1 MDNLDDSENNA
12 KVSDSAYSNSCS
24 NSQSRRSHS
33 SKSARSGSN
42 SSGSSGYGGKQST
55 SGSSKTLNSQQP
67 DKRTKDKEGKKKK
80 QQTCVQADLVQ
91 IPADVEFRLPD
102 PAPEVVK
109 ALEDASSPPAIE
121 QTQKGFQRCSE
132 SIKDDTAENPDKC
145 SMVQPSMHTT
155 TSKPVYSEGFSCV
168 ISMHDGVVLY
178 MSSTLTVTLGFPMDM
193 WIGRSFIDFVH
204 PLDHNTFASK
214 ITDGLTVPKE
224 MNGMRNAVQSPGNS
238 VSTMFCR
245 IRRYRALTTGFN
257 VKDRGVTFTP
267 FLLKLSFK
275 DVYEEKGPVIYLVIQ
290 ATPLF
295 SAYNS
300 PNEVIKDAVPFVMR
314 HVANGTVEY
323 IDNEAVPLLG
333 YLPQDV
339 TGQDVLKLYHPE
351 DLPYVRHVYETIV
364 KQGRAP
370 RSKPYR
376 MLAQNGHYLKL
387 ETEWS
392 SFINPWSRK
401 LEIVIGKHY
410 VIEGPASPDVFQA
423 SPATLNTIS
432 EGDNIEIQS
441 LKKNIVRILNEVP
454 ARPAELVK
462 QQMTKRCQD
471 LASFMESLI
480 EDQPKA
486 EEELRLEIQE
496 NDNNYFERDSVML
509 GGISPHHEYNDSKS
523 STGTLL
529 SYNQLN
535 YNVNLKR
542 YFDSHQDDFG
552 QEGAKVTD
560 MTLVPC
566 KESNMFSGECMSP
579 VTQHS
584 ADSMEMISAES
595 AYLISEQSPLTL
607 PYEYQPIR
615 LTESVLNKHNSE
627 MEKMFVKTH
636 RECRPANKE
645 EREKLNNESKQKKRD
660 HLVRCNASFVP
671 TTVNAI
677 PADQP
682 HGLKRASKPLD
693 AEAGTH
699 KQHCASS
706 RQMRRRQPS
715 CSVPALPSVSVAT
728 VSTSATVW
736 QQNFVAGMNTF
747 LPQQMPL
754 VSPISAVPGFVPV
767 YYLPTTVPSP
777 TVPVTSTT
785 SAHDHSKPNSSQLQ
799 FQAPAV
805 QYMMYGQAVFGSPI
819 VVSQIN
825 HQAPYTM
832 PQNVMHTQGSNPQTN
847 LKLTK
852 RNYEEACEP
861 TPPLKPPGKSAVL
874 REKKR
879 AAAIAAAA
887 SAPSPPASSRSVNT
901 SLNTSICSATDA
913 LNRSNE
919 AVPESSASRD
929 SKMKSEGTV
938 EHTDEESNYSSFY
951 SSFFKTDSGSAED
964 SGDAKNKLNPTDC
977 SGASTNPGNDNPRN
991 KQMQRRKKEP
1001 PWMEQVCVTS
1011 ELIYKYQVVTKSLD
1025 EVLKSD
1031 KKKLVAVEQPSMVNE
1046 QLGQLYMDLQLEGV
1060 AARLTLEEGVTSS
1073 GSSGEEGHKLSFNEQ
1088 AKRARR
1094 KRKYSK
1100 LVMIY
1105 EEDAPLPP
1113 PEDETRE
1120 TQPEP
1125 EPQPSTSVA

>member
-42 SSGSSGYGGKQST
+42 SSGSSGYGGKKST

-80 QQTCVQADLVQ
+80 LQDQTELLQ
-91 IPADVEFRLPD
+91 IPADVEFRIPN
-102 PAPEVVK
+102 PAPVTEVDE
-109 ALEDASSPPAIE
+109 ALEDASSPPATE
-121 QTQKGFQRCSE
+121 QAQNGFQRCLE
-132 SIKDDTAENPDKC
+132 LTKADTAENLDKC
-145 SMVQPSMHTT
+145 SMPQPSTHTP
-155 TSKPVYSEGFSCV
+155 TSKPVSSEGFSCV
-168 ISMHDGVVLY
+168 ISMQDGVVLY
-178 MSSTLTVTLGFPMDM
+178 MSSTLTVTLGFPKDM

-224 MNGMRNAVQSPGNS
+224 INCMQNAVQSPGNS

-245 IRRYRALTTGFN
+245 IRRYRALATGFS
-257 VKDRGVTFTP
+257 VKNRSVAFTP

-300 PNEVIKDAVPFVMR
+300 PNEVIKDVVPFVMR
-314 HVANGTVEY
+314 HVANGNVEY
-323 IDNEAVPLLG
+323 IANEAVPLLG

-339 TGQDVLKLYHPE
+339 TGHDVLELYHPE

-364 KQGRAP
+364 KQGRVP

-410 VIEGPASPDVFQA
+410 VIEGPANPDVFQA
-423 SPATLNTIS
+423 PPTTTKTSD
-432 EGDNIEIQS
+432 EDNMEIED
-441 LKKNIVRILNEVP
+441 LKNNIVRILNEVP

-471 LASFMESLI
+471 LASFMETLI
-480 EDQPKA
+480 ADPPKVED
-486 EEELRLEIQE
+486 ELRLEIQE
-496 NDNNYFERDSVML
+496 NDNSYFERDSVML

-542 YFDSHQDDFG
+542 YFDSHQDGFG
-552 QEGAKVTD
+552 EGGAFVTD
-560 MTLVPC
+560 MTLVPS
-566 KESNMFSGECMSP
+566 KGQNMFSGECTSP
-579 VTQHS
+579 VSQYS
-584 ADSMEMISAES
+584 SDSVEVNLAET
-595 AYLISEQSPLTL
+595 ACLISEETL
-607 PYEYQPIR
+607 VAQPHEYQPIR
-615 LTESVLNKHNSE
+615 LTESILNKHNSE
-627 MEKMFVKTH
+627 MEKMFVKNH
-636 RECRPANKE
+636 RENRPSNKE
-645 EREKLNNESKQKKRD
+645 ERDKLNHESKQKKRD
-660 HLVRCNASFVP
+660 HLVRCNASFLP
-671 TTVNAI
+671 TAANAI
-677 PADQP
+677 LADQP
-682 HGLKRASKPLD
+682 HGLKRASKPLE
-693 AEAGTH
+693 AEAGMN
-699 KQHCASS
+699 KQHCPSS
-706 RQMRRRQPS
+706 RQMRRRQPA
-715 CSVPALPSVSVAT
+715 CSAPALPSGSVAT
-728 VSTSATVW
+728 GSTSASVW
-736 QQNFVAGMNTF
+736 PQNFVNGMNTF
-747 LPQQMPL
+747 MPQQMPL

-767 YYLPTTVPSP
+767 YYLPTTVASS
-777 TVPVTSTT
+777 TLPVTSTT
-785 SAHDHSKPNSSQLQ
+785 SAHDTSKPNSSHMQ

-819 VVSQIN
+819 MVSQIN
-825 HQAPYTM
+825 HQTPYTM
-832 PQNVMHTQGSNPQTN
+832 QQNVMQTQFSNPQTS
-847 LKLTK
+847 LTLTK

-861 TPPLKPPGKSAVL
+861 VPPLKPPGKSPLAAL

-879 AAAIAAAA
+879 AAAAAPAPLTR
-887 SAPSPPASSRSVNT
+887 SA
-901 SLNTSICSATDA
+901 NTSICSATDA

-919 AVPESSASRD
+919 AVPGSSASRD

-938 EHTDEESNYSSFY
+938 EHTDGESSYSSFY

-964 SGDAKNKLNPTDC
+964 SGDAKNKRNQTDS
-977 SGASTNPGNDNPRN
+977 SGATNSGNDNPRN

-1025 EVLKSD
+1025 EVLISD
-1031 KKKLVAVEQPSMVNE
+1031 KNKLAGLEQPSLVNE

-1073 GSSGEEGHKLSFNEQ
+1073 GSSSEDGHHLPLNTLP
-1088 AKRARR
+1088 KRARR

-1113 PEDETRE
+1113 PDEE
-1120 TQPEP
+1120 PEP
-1125 EPQPSTSVA
+1125 EPSTSVA

>member
-33 SKSARSGSN
+33 SKSTHSGSN

-67 DKRTKDKEGKKKK
+67 EKRTKDKEGKKKK
-80 QQTCVQADLVQ
+80 QQGQTELVK
-91 IPADVEFRLPD
+91 IPADVEFRLPN
-102 PAPEVVK
+102 PAPVTEVEEE
-109 ALEDASSPPAIE
+109 LEDVSPPPAIE
-121 QTQKGFQRCSE
+121 QAQKGVQRSSE
-132 SIKDDTAENPDKC
+132 STKEDATENPDIC
-145 SMVQPSMHTT
+145 STPQPSMHIL

-178 MSSTLTVTLGFPMDM
+178 MSSTLTASLGFPKDM

-204 PLDHNTFASK
+204 PLDHNTFASQ
-214 ITDGLTVPKE
+214 ITDGLAVPKE
-224 MNGMRNAVQSPGNS
+224 VNGMQNAGNS

-245 IRRYRALTTGFN
+245 IRRYRALAMGFN
-257 VKDRGVTFTP
+257 VKDRSVTFIP

-275 DVYEEKGPVIYLVIQ
+275 NVYEEKGSVIYLVIQ

-300 PNEVIKDAVPFVMR
+300 PNEAIEDAVPFVMR
-314 HVANGTVEY
+314 HVANGNVEY

-339 TGQDVLKLYHPE
+339 TGRDILKLYHPE

-364 KQGRAP
+364 KQGRVP

-401 LEIVIGKHY
+401 LEFVIGKHY
-410 VIEGPASPDVFQA
+410 VIEGPANPDVFQA
-423 SPATLNTIS
+423 PPAIPSMVS
-432 EGDNIEIQS
+432 EDNIEIKGLRDS
-441 LKKNIVRILNEVP
+441 IVRILNEVP
-454 ARPAELVK
+454 TRPAELVK

-480 EDQPKA
+480 QDQPKV
-486 EEELRLEIQE
+486 EDELRLEIQE
-496 NDNNYFERDSVML
+496 NDNSYFERDSVML
-509 GGISPHHEYNDSKS
+509 GGISPHHDYNDSKS
-523 STGTLL
+523 STGTPL

-535 YNVNLKR
+535 YNINLKR
-542 YFDSHQDDFG
+542 YFDSHQVSFDE
-552 QEGAKVTD
+552 EGANVVETI
-560 MTLVPC
+560 LVPI
-566 KESNMFSGECMSP
+566 KGQNMLIRECMSP
-579 VTQHS
+579 MAQYSV
-584 ADSMEMISAES
+584 DSVEMTSVES
-595 AYLISEQSPLTL
+595 ACLTFDESPVLLPQEYL
-607 PYEYQPIR
+607 PIR
-615 LTESVLNKHNSE
+615 LTESILNKHNSE
-627 MEKMFVKTH
+627 MEKILVKKH
-636 RECRPANKE
+636 RESRPSNKE

-671 TTVNAI
+671 TTVNSIAI
-677 PADQP
+677 EQP
-682 HGLKRASKPLD
+682 HGLKRASKPQE
-693 AEAGTH
+693 AEGGTH

-715 CSVPALPSVSVAT
+715 CSAPAPPAVTVAT
-728 VSTSATVW
+728 VTTSTSVW
-736 QQNFVAGMNTF
+736 PQNFVNGMTTF
-747 LPQQMPL
+747 MPQQMPL
-754 VSPISAVPGFVPV
+754 VSPITAVPGFVPM
-767 YYLPTTVPSP
+767 YYLPTNSPTLPCTSTPSP
-777 TVPVTSTT
+777 NDTSNT
-785 SAHDHSKPNSSQLQ
+785 NSSQMQ

-819 VVSQIN
+819 VMS
-825 HQAPYTM
+825 PFTM
-832 PQNVMHTQGSNPQTN
+832 QQNVMQNEFSNPQTN
-847 LKLTK
+847 LRLTT
-852 RNYEEACEP
+852 RNYEEACKIG
-861 TPPLKPPGKSAVL
+861 PPPKP
-874 REKKR
+874 
-879 AAAIAAAA
+879 AAARSLAAWREEKRAAA
-887 SAPSPPASSRSVNT
+887 SAPSPPTSSRTSQDRSV
-901 SLNTSICSATDA
+901 NTSICSATNA

-919 AVPESSASRD
+919 AVPEPTASRD
-929 SKMKSEGTV
+929 SKLKSEEAV
-938 EHTDEESNYSSFY
+938 DRTDGESSYSSFY
-951 SSFFKTDSGSAED
+951 SSFFKTESGSAED
-964 SGDAKNKLNPTDC
+964 SGDAKNKQNKTDA
-977 SGASTNPGNDNPRN
+977 SGASTTTGNDNPRS

-1001 PWMEQVCVTS
+1001 PWMEQVSVTS
-1011 ELIYKYQVVTKSLD
+1011 ELIYKYQVVTKTLD
-1025 EVLKSD
+1025 EVLISD
-1031 KKKLVAVEQPSMVNE
+1031 KQKLVGVEQPSMVNE

-1073 GSSGEEGHKLSFNEQ
+1073 GSSSEEGHKLSMSTL

-1105 EEDAPLPP
+1105 EEDAPLPSP
-1113 PEDETRE
+1113 DDE
-1120 TQPEP
+1120 PEP
-1125 EPQPSTSVA
+1125 EPEPTTSVA

>member
-80 QQTCVQADLVQ
+80 QQGQTELVQ
-91 IPADVEFRLPD
+91 IPADVEFRLPN
-102 PAPEVVK
+102 PAPVTEVEEE
-109 ALEDASSPPAIE
+109 LENASPPPEIE
-121 QTQKGFQRCSE
+121 QAQNGVQRSTE
-132 SIKDDTAENPDKC
+132 SIKEDTAENPDNC
-145 SMVQPSMHTT
+145 STPQPSMHTP
-155 TSKPVYSEGFSCV
+155 TSKSVYSEGFSCV

-178 MSSTLTVTLGFPMDM
+178 MSSTLTATLGFPKDM

-204 PLDHNTFASK
+204 PLDHNIFASK

-224 MNGMRNAVQSPGNS
+224 INVQTPGNS

-245 IRRYRALTTGFN
+245 IRRYRALATGFS
-257 VKDRGVTFTP
+257 VKDRSVTFIP

-275 DVYEEKGPVIYLVIQ
+275 DVYEEKGSVIYLVIQ
-290 ATPLF
+290 ATPLL

-314 HVANGTVEY
+314 HVANGSVEY
-323 IDNEAVPLLG
+323 IDNEAVSLLG

-339 TGQDVLKLYHPE
+339 TGQDVLKLYHPG
-351 DLPYVRHVYETIV
+351 DLQYVRHVYESIV
-364 KQGRAP
+364 KQGRVP

-401 LEIVIGKHY
+401 LEMVIGKHY
-410 VIEGPASPDVFQA
+410 VIEGPANPDVFQA
-423 SPATLNTIS
+423 ASITPNMVS
-432 EGDNIEIQS
+432 DENGIEIQGIKDS
-441 LKKNIVRILNEVP
+441 IVRILNEVP
-454 ARPAELVK
+454 TRPAELVK

-480 EDQPKA
+480 EDQPKV
-486 EEELRLEIQE
+486 EDELRVEIQD
-496 NDNNYFERDSVML
+496 NDNSYFERDSVML
-509 GGISPHHEYNDSKS
+509 GGISPHHDYNDSKS

-542 YFDSHQDDFG
+542 YFDTHQDGFG
-552 QEGAKVTD
+552 EEGAKVSET
-560 MTLVPC
+560 TLVSS
-566 KESNMFSGECMSP
+566 KGQNIFSGECMSP
-579 VTQHS
+579 MTQYANS
-584 ADSMEMISAES
+584 VEMTSVES
-595 AYLISEQSPLTL
+595 VCLTFEESPVALS
-607 PYEYQPIR
+607 YEYQPIR

-627 MEKMFVKTH
+627 MEKIFVKKY
-636 RECRPANKE
+636 RESRPANKE
-645 EREKLNNESKQKKRD
+645 EREKLNHESKQKKRD

-671 TTVNAI
+671 TTVNSVAV
-677 PADQP
+677 DQP
-682 HGLKRASKPLD
+682 HGLKRASKPLE

-706 RQMRRRQPS
+706 RQMRRRQPC
-715 CSVPALPSVSVAT
+715 CSAPAPPSTSVAT
-728 VSTSATVW
+728 VATSASVW
-736 QQNFVAGMNTF
+736 PQNIVNGMNRF
-747 LPQQMPL
+747 MPQQMPL
-754 VSPISAVPGFVPV
+754 VSPISALPGFVPV
-767 YYLPTTVPSP
+767 YYLPTTVPSC

-785 SAHDHSKPNSSQLQ
+785 SAHDPSKLNSSQFQ

-819 VVSQIN
+819 VVSPVN
-825 HQAPYTM
+825 HQPPFTM
-832 PQNVMHTQGSNPQTN
+832 QQNVMQNQFSNPQTS
-847 LKLTK
+847 LKLAT

-861 TPPLKPPGKSAVL
+861 APPLKPPGKPQLAAL
-874 REKKR
+874 RDKKR
-879 AAAIAAAA
+879 ATAPTPPTAPR
-887 SAPSPPASSRSVNT
+887 SAQPRSG
-901 SLNTSICSATDA
+901 NTSICTATNA

-919 AVPESSASRD
+919 AVPAECSTSRRD
-929 SKMKSEGTV
+929 SKMKSEGTGTGHG
-938 EHTDEESNYSSFY
+938 EHTDGESSYSSFY

-964 SGDAKNKLNPTDC
+964 SGDANNKQNQTDT
-977 SGASTNPGNDNPRN
+977 SGASTNPGNDDPRH

-1025 EVLKSD
+1025 EVLISD
-1031 KKKLVAVEQPSMVNE
+1031 KKKLVGVEQPSMVNE

-1060 AARLTLEEGVTSS
+1060 AARLTLEEGIVSS
-1073 GSSGEEGHKLSFNEQ
+1073 GSSSEEGHKLSINTL

-1113 PEDETRE
+1113 PEEE
-1120 TQPEP
+1120 SEP
-1125 EPQPSTSVA
+1125 EPSTSGA

>member
-55 SGSSKTLNSQQP
+55 SGSSNTLNSQQP

-80 QQTCVQADLVQ
+80 QQTCVQTELVQ
-91 IPADVEFRLPD
+91 IPADVEFRLPN
-102 PAPEVVK
+102 PAPVTEVEE
-109 ALEDASSPPAIE
+109 ALENASSPPAIE
-121 QTQKGFQRCSE
+121 HAQKGFQRCSE
-132 SIKDDTAENPDKC
+132 STKDNTAENPDNC
-145 SMVQPSMHTT
+145 STPQPSMHTP
-155 TSKPVYSEGFSCV
+155 TSKSVYSEGFSCV

-178 MSSTLTVTLGFPMDM
+178 MSSTLTVTLGFPKDM

-224 MNGMRNAVQSPGNS
+224 INGMQNAVQSPGNS

-245 IRRYRALTTGFN
+245 IRRYRSLATGFS
-257 VKDRGVTFTP
+257 VKDRSVIFTP

-300 PNEVIKDAVPFVMR
+300 PNEVMKDAVPFVMR
-314 HVANGTVEY
+314 HVANGHVEY

-339 TGQDVLKLYHPE
+339 MGQDVLKLYHPE

-364 KQGRAP
+364 KQGRVP

-401 LEIVIGKHY
+401 LEIVMGKHY

-423 SPATLNTIS
+423 PPTTLNTVS
-432 EGDNIEIQS
+432 EEDNIEIQG
-441 LKKNIVRILNEVP
+441 LKNNIVRILNEVP

-462 QQMTKRCQD
+462 QQMSKRCQD

-480 EDQPKA
+480 EDQPKV
-486 EEELRLEIQE
+486 EDELRLEIQE
-496 NDNNYFERDSVML
+496 NDNSYFERDSVML

-552 QEGAKVTD
+552 EEGAKVTD

-566 KESNMFSGECMSP
+566 KGSNMFSGECMSP
-579 VTQHS
+579 VTQDS
-584 ADSMEMISAES
+584 ADSVEMTSAES
-595 AYLISEQSPLTL
+595 AYLMSEESSVAL

-627 MEKMFVKTH
+627 MEKIFVKNH
-636 RECRPANKE
+636 RESRTANKE

-671 TTVNAI
+671 TAVNAV

-682 HGLKRASKPLD
+682 HGLKRASKPLE

-715 CSVPALPSVSVAT
+715 CSAPALPSVSVAT

-736 QQNFVAGMNTF
+736 QQNFVNGMNTF
-747 LPQQMPL
+747 VPQQMPL
-754 VSPISAVPGFVPV
+754 VSPISAVPGFMPV
-767 YYLPTTVPSP
+767 YYLPTTVPSS

-785 SAHDHSKPNSSQLQ
+785 SAQDHSKPNSSQLQ

-805 QYMMYGQAVFGSPI
+805 QYMMYGQTVFGSPI

-825 HQAPYTM
+825 HQVPYTM
-832 PQNVMHTQGSNPQTN
+832 QQNVMQDQFSSPQTN

-861 TPPLKPPGKSAVL
+861 APPLKPAGKSAAL

-887 SAPSPPASSRSVNT
+887 AGPSPPASSMSV
-901 SLNTSICSATDA
+901 NTSICSATDA

-919 AVPESSASRD
+919 TVPESSASRD
-929 SKMKSEGTV
+929 SKMKSEGTM
-938 EHTDEESNYSSFY
+938 EHTDGESSYSSFY

-977 SGASTNPGNDNPRN
+977 CGAPTNPRNDNPRS

-1001 PWMEQVCVTS
+1001 PWMEEVCVTS

-1025 EVLKSD
+1025 EVLISD
-1031 KKKLVAVEQPSMVNE
+1031 KKKLVGFEQPSMVNE

-1060 AARLTLEEGVTSS
+1060 AARLTLDEGTTSS
-1073 GSSGEEGHKLSFNEQ
+1073 GSSSEEGHKLSVNEQ
-1088 AKRARR
+1088 AKRAKR

-1113 PEDETRE
+1113 PEDE
-1120 TQPEP
+1120 PEP
-1125 EPQPSTSVA
+1125 GAEPQPSASVA